1 VARNATVVRHSGQT
15 LLHRYNSFAVYWC
28 FVQHRQLRPPHSRH
42 QRQPS
47 PPFPRAATNSLHGC
61 RRNSVLPTV
70 ADLLKVFLPAMTDTR
85 KKVIA
90 DYIHA
95 HNLEKVAIDM
105 LRDEDGRQSLP
116 AMEVLTR
123 DTIDKST
130 SHHGFPVEFRMTL
143 EYTYIPYIGINC
155 SI

>member
-1 VARNATVVRHSGQT
+1 M
-15 LLHRYNSFAVYWC
+15 
-28 FVQHRQLRPPHSRH
+28 
-42 QRQPS
+42 
-47 PPFPRAATNSLHGC
+47 HGC